1 MALSMLSYALL
12 SLCIYIVYLSTR
24 RTGRLP
30 PGPKGYPIVGNT
42 FQLDPNRPWH
52 TFVQW
57 KKEYGDIVHFRLFN
71 QDVILLNSA
80 KAAGDLL
87 DRRAANYSQR
97 PRSVVAEYMTGGML
111 LVLINIGAKWR
122 SMRRAAHE
130 ALNVRAST
138 RYYPM
143 QMREGIRLAMDLL
156 ESPEHCRD
164 HVHRFTSSEITSLL
178 YNNPPMQSSQDPV
191 IAFLDSFI
199 DTVSKAT
206 SPSTYLANHTPILE
220 YVPESLAKWKRNS
233 KEIYEYHEERFQSY
247 FRTIKE
253 KFICK
258 TSEIGPSFC
267 ATLVESHARHGLDDN
282 SSAWLAAML
291 YMAGYETTAS
301 TLGWLVLAMIR
312 FPESQGRAQEE
323 LDHVVGRTR
332 IPTLDDMENLPYL
345 RAVVKE
351 ALRWRSPAPM
361 GVFHASLEDDTYE
374 GYFIPKNSYIIPNI
388 LAMNHDTT
396 TYGPDPDEF
405 RPERFLNNDDGT
417 HKLSP
422 PDTKDEGHYSFGFGR
437 RICPG
442 RHLTFNALLTFAIT
456 LWAVYLEPGK
466 DAVGREEPLC
476 VDDEGSGILSRPP
489 PYKVTSKP
497 RFPEAKELLKLA
509 NEEWS

>member
-1 MALSMLSYALL
+1 MALNTLSYALL
-12 SLCIYIVYLSTR
+12 LLVICVVYFSTR
-24 RTGRLP
+24 RSGRLP

-57 KKEYGDIVHFRLFN
+57 KKEYGDIVYFRLFN

-87 DRRAANYSQR
+87 DRRATNYSQR
-97 PRSVVAEYMTGGML
+97 PRSIVAEYMTGGML

-164 HVHRFTSSEITSLL
+164 HVHRFTSSEIASLL
-178 YNNPPMQSSQDPV
+178 YNNPPMESSQDPV
-191 IAFLDSFI
+191 ISFLDSFI
-199 DTVSKAT
+199 ETVSKAS
-206 SPSTYLANHTPILE
+206 SPGTYLANHIPILE
-220 YVPESLAKWKRNS
+220 FIPERLAKWKRQS
-233 KEIYEYHEERFQSY
+233 KKIYEYHGERFQSY
-247 FRTIKE
+247 FRNIKE
-253 KFICK
+253 KLLRK
-258 TSEIGPSFC
+258 QDVGPSFC
-267 ATLVESHARHGLDDN
+267 ATLVESHERHGLDDH

-301 TLGWLVLAMIR
+301 TLGWLVLAMVR
-312 FPESQGRAQEE
+312 FPETQCKAQEE
-323 LDHVVGRTR
+323 LDSVVGRTR

-361 GVFHASLEDDTYE
+361 GVFHASLEDDVYE
-374 GYFIPKNSYIIPNI
+374 GYFIPKNSYVIPNI
-388 LAMNHDTT
+388 LAMNHDAA

-405 RPERFLNNDDGT
+405 RPERFLNDDGT
-417 HKLSP
+417 HKPSP
-422 PDTKDEGHYSFGFGR
+422 PDTKDEGHFSFGFGR
-437 RICPG
+437 RQVP
-442 RHLTFNALLTFAIT
+442 
-456 LWAVYLEPGK
+456 
-466 DAVGREEPLC
+466 
-476 VDDEGSGILSRPP
+476 
-489 PYKVTSKP
+489 
-497 RFPEAKELLKLA
+497 
-509 NEEWS
+509 